1 MSNLKKFFY
10 KKKVIVTGHT
20 GFKGSWLTLWLK
32 TYGANIFGIS
42 KDIPTKPSN
51 FNASKVYNE
60 IKNYKLDILD
70 QKKLKKLFL
79 KIKPDYVFHLAAQ
92 SLVKKSYDDPSITW
106 NTNLIGTLNI
116 LESLRQLNKN
126 CVAVL
131 VTSDKCYLNK
141 ETHKGYKES
150 DTLGGEDPYSASKAS
165 AEILIKSHVKSFFKE
180 TNKKIYIASVRAGNV
195 IGGGDWSKNRLI
207 PDCIS
212 KWSKNKA
219 VKIRSPLSTRPWQH
233 VLEAVYGYI
242 LLATKL
248 SKNLKL
254 HGEPFNFGPSNNSNY
269 NVISLVKTI
278 SKFWKNIKWSI
289 VANKNKLFKESN
301 LLRLNIQKV
310 KKVIKW
316 KPILK
321 FEECIAMT
329 INWYRYFYFKSKDM
343 SDLSLYQIKEYQ
355 KLLIERQLK

>member
-1 MSNLKKFFY
+1 MILIYFLKMFHGIKSI
-10 KKKVIVTGHT
+10 IVPNG
-20 GFKGSWLTLWLK
+20 
-32 TYGANIFGIS
+32 
-42 KDIPTKPSN
+42 
-51 FNASKVYNE
+51 
-60 IKNYKLDILD
+60 
-70 QKKLKKLFL
+70 QKSLKKLFL

-92 SLVKKSYDDPSITW
+92 SLVKKSYEDPSITW

-116 LESLRQLNKN
+116 LESLRQLNKS

-180 TNKKIYIASVRAGNV
+180 NNKKIYIASVRAGNV

-233 VLEAVYGYI
+233 VLEAVHGYI

-269 NVISLVKTI
+269 NVIFLVKTI

>member
-1 MSNLKKFFY
+1 MSNLKNFFY

-51 FNASKVYNE
+51 FNASKVYNG

-92 SLVKKSYDDPSITW
+92 SLVKKSYEDPSITW

-116 LESLRQLNKN
+116 LESLRQLNKS
-126 CVAVL
+126 CIAVL

-165 AEILIKSHVKSFFKE
+165 TEILIKSYVKSFFKE
-180 TNKKIYIASVRAGNV
+180 KNNKIYIASVRAGNV

-207 PDCIS
+207 PDCII
-212 KWSKNKA
+212 KWSKHKA

-233 VLEAVYGYI
+233 VLEAVSGYI

-248 SKNLKL
+248 SKNFKL
-254 HGEPFNFGPSNNSNY
+254 HGESFNFGPSNNSNY
-269 NVISLVKTI
+269 NVIYLVKTI
-278 SKFWKNIKWSI
+278 NKFWKNIKWSI

-316 KPILK
+316 KSILK
-321 FEECIAMT
+321 FEESIAMT
-329 INWYRYFYFKSKDM
+329 INWYRYFYFKSNDM
-343 SDLSLYQIKEYQ
+343 SDLSLHQIKEYQ
-355 KLLIERQLK
+355 KLLIKRQLK

>member
-92 SLVKKSYDDPSITW
+92 SLVKKSYEDPSITW

-165 AEILIKSHVKSFFKE
+165 TEILIKSYVKSFFKE
-180 TNKKIYIASVRAGNV
+180 KNKKIYIASVRAGNV

>member
-1 MSNLKKFFY
+1 MSNLKNFFY

-32 TYGANIFGIS
+32 NYEANIFGIS

-51 FNASKVYNE
+51 FNASKVYNG

-92 SLVKKSYDDPSITW
+92 SLVKKSYEDPSITW

-116 LESLRQLNKN
+116 LESLRQLNKS
-126 CVAVL
+126 CIAVL

-165 AEILIKSHVKSFFKE
+165 TEILIKSYVKSFFKE
-180 TNKKIYIASVRAGNV
+180 KNKKIYIASVRAGNV

-207 PDCIS
+207 PDCII
-212 KWSKNKA
+212 KWSKHKS

-233 VLEAVYGYI
+233 VLEAVSGYI

-248 SKNLKL
+248 SKNFKL
-254 HGEPFNFGPSNNSNY
+254 HGESFNFGPSNNSNY
-269 NVISLVKTI
+269 NVIFLVKTI
-278 SKFWKNIKWSI
+278 NKFWKNIKWSI

-321 FEECIAMT
+321 FEESIAMT
-329 INWYRYFYFKSKDM
+329 INWYRYFYFKSNDM
-343 SDLSLYQIKEYQ
+343 SDLSLHQIKEYQ
-355 KLLIERQLK
+355 KLLIKRQLK